1 MVASYLSAEGAKNV
15 SWPWLSTLR
24 RWGSMTMAFTGKFV
38 YLSIYLS
45 ISLPVC
51 LSIYLSLYLSVCLSV
66 CLPAYLSIYTL
77 SLLQYSFH
85 VRQTSDV
92 KQNLKSSVTTFVSF
106 FKCE

>member
-66 CLPAYLSIYTL
+66 CLPIYLSIHYRYFSAVFTYDKHL
-77 SLLQYSFH
+77 
-85 VRQTSDV
+85 TSN
-92 KQNLKSSVTTFVSF
+92 KILNLP
-106 FKCE
+106 